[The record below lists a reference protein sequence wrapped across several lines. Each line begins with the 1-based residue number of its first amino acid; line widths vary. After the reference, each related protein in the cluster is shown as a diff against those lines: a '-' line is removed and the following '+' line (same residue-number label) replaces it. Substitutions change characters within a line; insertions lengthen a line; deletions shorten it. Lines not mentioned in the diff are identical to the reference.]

1 MKRILLACVLAT
13 AGVGCGHGS
22 SSSSRSDDDVVAQK
36 DAERILEETPWMD
49 RAPEDESDV
58 IHAWIFQGEGLYFT
72 GNAYKATFE
81 RFRYY
86 AEKDQLKLRFLDDGA
101 KHDVHFKIERVRD
114 RVFDYKLT
122 LDGDPRGPSVYY
134 GFDAHRAAAL
144 PDAVRAIVSNLPK

>member
-13 AGVGCGHGS
+13 AGVGCGHS
-22 SSSSRSDDDVVAQK
+22 SSSSSDDVVAQK

-49 RAPEDESDV
+49 HAPEDESDI
-58 IHAWIFQGEGLYFT
+58 IHLYIFQGEGLYFT
-72 GNAYKATFE
+72 GNAYKAQFE

-86 AEKDQLKLRFLDDGA
+86 AEKDLLKLRFLDDGA

-134 GFDAHRAAAL
+134 GFDAHRAL
-144 PDAVRAIVSNLPK
+144 PDAVQAIVSNLPK